1 MKYVKVYGARNSG
14 TIFLEW
20 LVNKNLDVKNLDTYD
35 LGWKH
40 RVAPSEDELTEKM
53 KEEVVFLCLVKNPYS
68 WLLSMHKRPYHHESL
83 RNLSFKDFVKY
94 SYGDYRNPMVMWNIK
109 IESYFKLNE
118 FVRNHE
124 IVKYEDILKD
134 PNKMLDNLS
143 ERYGIEKPAFYKNI
157 NNLLTNNHGIKHQKF
172 HKEFYLHERWKMK
185 LRPEHIEQI
194 NKFLDKE
201 LMEKLNYTILQ

>member
-1 MKYVKVYGARNSG
+1 MKYVKIYGTRNSG

-20 LVNKNLDVKNLDTYD
+20 LISKNLNVKNLDTYD

-40 RVAPSEDELTEKM
+40 RVAPCEDELTEKM
-53 KEEVVFLCLVKNPYS
+53 KEDVIFLCLVKNPYS

-94 SYGDYRNPMVMWNIK
+94 SYGDYRNPMVMWNTK
-109 IESYFKLNE
+109 YESYFKLCE
-118 FVRNHE
+118 FVKNHE
-124 IVKYEDILKD
+124 IIKYEDILKD
-134 PNKMLDNLS
+134 PNKTLDNLS
-143 ERYGIEKPAFYKNI
+143 EKYGLEKPAFYKSI
-157 NNLLTNNHGIKHQKF
+157 NNLLTNKHGIKHQKF
-172 HKEFYLHERWKMK
+172 HKEYYLHEGWRMK

-201 LMEKLNYTILQ
+201 LMEKLNYTIL